1 MRIVARRNP
10 KAEAAEARAQ
20 LAAEDWR
27 IVRAMEAYLA
37 ERDAIPAELHA
48 KRQELREKAGR

>member
-20 LAAEDWR
+20 LAADDWR
-27 IVRAMEAYLA
+27 VIRAMEAYLA
-37 ERDAIPAELHA
+37 ERDAIPADLRAE
-48 KRQELREKAGR
+48 RQALREKAGR

>member
-10 KAEAAEARAQ
+10 KAEAADARAQ

-27 IVRAMEAYLA
+27 VIRAMEAFLA
-37 ERDAIPAELHA
+37 DRDAIPADLRA